1 MRDLK
6 VRSLGNL
13 SRIARYACLE
23 LKAIIGPRYHS
34 LHILYHDPPRSSLS
48 MESPFDVAMSEM
60 ELASRDLYNARHGW
74 PTLLLNHPTPMPFH
88 QDRSLTIF
96 RTISRDIKVTTTRK
110 QQEP

>member
-1 MRDLK
+1 
-6 VRSLGNL
+6 
-13 SRIARYACLE
+13 
-23 LKAIIGPRYHS
+23 
-34 LHILYHDPPRSSLS
+34 